1 MLDDTI
7 LQNIIQ
13 CYIESV
19 ETRKHGKV
27 VNMEKLIITLLIGF
41 VGGGVALRFKV
52 PAGAMIGSMLSI
64 ALYNIITGNAFMP
77 QDVRVITQIAAGA
90 FIGSGIRKKDVLDL
104 KLMIKP
110 AVLMVSS
117 MIILDLLMGYIMYR
131 TTGIS
136 LVTCLFACAPGGIVD
151 MSLISNDLGAD
162 SSKVAILQLV
172 RLTSVMVLFPSI
184 MKFVA
189 KRYDTPKNPDDNNC
203 ISASTKPTMC
213 QKEKYINLMITTS
226 VALVAGFIGYKSKI
240 PAGAMTFSMVAVGA
254 LNVIFNKGYMPINIR
269 RATQV
274 FAGVLIGER
283 MMYSDLIALKSV
295 LLPAFILLTGIIA
308 VNLCIGFLISRV
320 SGLELITSLLASA
333 PGGVSDMAIIA
344 KDLGGD
350 APKVA
355 ILQLARYVCI
365 IAIFPIIIKFICR

>member
-1 MLDDTI
+1 M
-7 LQNIIQ
+7 
-13 CYIESV
+13 
-19 ETRKHGKV
+19 
-27 VNMEKLIITLLIGF
+27 MELIITLLIGF
-41 VGGGVALRFKV
+41 SGGLTALRFKV
-52 PAGAMIGSMLSI
+52 PAGAMIGAMLSV
-64 ALYNIITGNAFMP
+64 ALYNIITGNAFLP

-90 FIGSGIRKKDVLDL
+90 FIGSGIKKKDVLDL
-104 KLMIKP
+104 KLMINP
-110 AVLMVSS
+110 AALMVSS
-117 MIILDLLMGYIMYR
+117 MITLDLLMGYIMYR
-131 TTGIS
+131 ATGIS

-172 RLTSVMVLFPSI
+172 RLISVLILFPII
-184 MKFVA
+184 MKLIA
-189 KRYDTPKNPDDNNC
+189 TRYDTPEKYNNNNC
-203 ISASTKPTMC
+203 ISVSTKNHIG
-213 QKEKYINLMITTS
+213 QKEKYINLIITAS

-240 PAGAMTFSMVAVGA
+240 PAGAMTFAMVAVGG
-254 LNVIFNKGYMPINIR
+254 LNVIFNKGYMPINLR

-295 LLPAFILLTGIIA
+295 LLPALILLIGIIA
-308 VNLCIGFLISRV
+308 VNLCIGFLINKI
-320 SGLELITSLLASA
+320 SGLELVTSLLASA

-355 ILQLARYVCI
+355 ILQLARYVCV
-365 IAIFPIIIKFICR
+365 IAIFPIIIKFICG